1 MLPERRT
8 VGALLAHLA
17 QAIPQQEAVV
27 LPPRRLTYAALYAQ
41 ATTVAGGLWQLG
53 IRPGEPVALLVSNRP
68 EWITVAFG
76 CALIGA
82 PVVAISTWS
91 RRMELEFVLN
101 HSQAVALVTLDGF
114 LGANYQ
120 ALLTEIVPEVAQ
132 HPPGQLSATRLPA
145 LRELIVLGQP
155 ALAAARGFDE
165 VLALGRNLDSA
176 VVHAASTRVQPTD
189 VLYVLYT
196 SGSTARPKGVTLTH
210 AGCLENGFN
219 IGERQHLTRA
229 DRLWL
234 AVPLFWSFAAAN
246 ALMALITHGGT
257 VVLQERFDPEE
268 AVRLI
273 AAERCTVYYGM
284 SHMAQAMLETP
295 AWGRAAPRSLR
306 TGLTIGTPEEM
317 ALTMHGLGVR
327 EICNVYGATETYG
340 NATVTDAHDPEA
352 LRLHS
357 QGKPLPGMQ
366 LRIVHPETRAV
377 LPPGEIGE
385 ILVAGYVAPGYY
397 RDPENNARAFDIE
410 GYFLTGDLGMLDAE
424 ERLHFRGRLKDLIKS
439 GGINISPLEVEAYLM
454 TYPKVQYAAVVGLP
468 DTTKGEVPVVA
479 LQLRE
484 GEGGALSCAPSA
496 DAVAGNTATAE
507 EIRGFCRDHIASY
520 KIPVHVVFLHPDEFP
535 RTSTGKVQKTELREI
550 IAARLQSSSVALPHR
565 EGTG

>member
-1 MLPERRT
+1 MLPEQRT

-17 QAIPQQEAVV
+17 QAMPQQEAVV
-27 LPPRRLTYAALYAQ
+27 FPPLRLTYAVLYAQ
-41 ATTVAGGLWQLG
+41 ATVVAGGLWRLG
-53 IRPGEPVALLVSNRP
+53 IRPGEPVALLMSNRP
-68 EWITVAFG
+68 EWITVALG

-91 RRMELEFVLN
+91 RRVELEYVLD

-114 LGANYQ
+114 LGADYQ

-132 HPPGQLSATRLPA
+132 HPPGQLGATRLPA
-145 LRELIVLGQP
+145 LREIIVLGQP

-165 VLALGRNLDSA
+165 VLALGRNLDPA
-176 VVHAASTRVQPTD
+176 VVRAASTRVQPTD

-273 AAERCTVYYGM
+273 ATERCTVYYGM

-340 NATVTDAHDPEA
+340 NATVTDAHEPDA

-366 LRIVHPETRAV
+366 LRIVHPETRAL
-377 LPPGEIGE
+377 LPPGEVGE
-385 ILVAGYVAPGYY
+385 ILVAGYVTPGYY
-397 RDPENNARAFDIE
+397 RDPENNARAFDAE

-424 ERLHFRGRLKDLIKS
+424 GRLHFRGRLKDLIKS

-484 GEGGALSCAPSA
+484 GE
-496 DAVAGNTATAE
+496 TATAE

-520 KIPVHVVFLHPDEFP
+520 KIPVHVVFLRPDEFP
-535 RTSTGKVQKTELREI
+535 RTSTGKVQKTALREV
-550 IAARLQSSSVALPHR
+550 IAARL
-565 EGTG
+565 

>member
-1 MLPERRT
+1 MLPEQRT

-17 QAIPQQEAVV
+17 QAMPQQEAVV
-27 LPPRRLTYAALYAQ
+27 LPPRRLTYAGLYAQ
-41 ATTVAGGLWQLG
+41 ATAVASGLWRLG

-91 RRMELEFVLN
+91 RRVELEYVLD

-114 LGANYQ
+114 LGADYQ
-120 ALLTEIVPEVAQ
+120 ALLTEIVPEVARR
-132 HPPGQLSATRLPA
+132 PPGQLGAARLPA
-145 LRELIVLGQP
+145 LREFIVLGQP
-155 ALAAARGFDE
+155 VLAAARGFDE
-165 VLALGRNLDSA
+165 VLALGRSLDPA
-176 VVHAASTRVQPTD
+176 VVRAASARVQPTD
-189 VLYVLYT
+189 ILYVLYT
-196 SGSTARPKGVTLTH
+196 SGSTARPKGVILTH

-246 ALMALITHGGT
+246 ALMALTTHGGT
-257 VVLQERFDPEE
+257 TVLQERFDADE

-284 SHMAQAMLETP
+284 SHMARAMLNAP
-295 AWGRAAPRSLR
+295 AWGHYDTRSLR

-340 NATVTDAHDPEA
+340 NATVTDASEPEA
-352 LRLHS
+352 LRLRS

-366 LRIVHPETRAV
+366 LRIVDPETRTV
-377 LPPGEIGE
+377 LPPGEVGE
-385 ILVAGYVAPGYY
+385 ILVAGYVTPGYY
-397 RDPENNARAFDIE
+397 RDPENNARAFGAE
-410 GYFLTGDLGMLDAE
+410 GYFRTGDLGMLDAE
-424 ERLHFRGRLKDLIKS
+424 GRLYFRGRLKELIKS
-439 GGINISPLEVEAYLM
+439 GGINIAPLEVEIYLM
-454 TYPKVQYAAVVGLP
+454 KHPKVQYAAAVGLP
-468 DTTKGEVPVVA
+468 DTMKGEVPVVA

-484 GEGGALSCAPSA
+484 GE
-496 DAVAGNTATAE
+496 TATAE

-535 RTSTGKVQKTELREI
+535 RTSTGKVQKTELREV
-550 IAARLQSSSVALPHR
+550 IAARL
-565 EGTG
+565 

>member
-8 VGALLAHLA
+8 IGALLAHLA
-17 QAIPQQEAVV
+17 QAMPQQEAVV
-27 LPPRRLTYAALYAQ
+27 LPPQRLTYAALYAQ
-41 ATTVAGGLWQLG
+41 ATVVAGGLWRLG

-82 PVVAISTWS
+82 PVVALSTWS
-91 RRMELEFVLN
+91 RRVELEYVLD

-114 LGANYQ
+114 LGADYQ
-120 ALLTEIVPEVAQ
+120 ALLTKIVPEVAQ
-132 HPPGQLSATRLPA
+132 HPPGQLGATRLPA
-145 LRELIVLGQP
+145 LRELMVLGQP
-155 ALAAARGFDE
+155 ALAAARGLDG
-165 VLALGRNLDSA
+165 VLALGRRLDP
-176 VVHAASTRVQPTD
+176 VVVRAASAQVQPTD
-189 VLYVLYT
+189 ILYVLYT

-273 AAERCTVYYGM
+273 ATKRCTVYYGM
-284 SHMAQAMLETP
+284 SHMARAMLETP
-295 AWGRAAPRSLR
+295 VWGHSDTRSLR

-340 NATVTDAHDPEA
+340 NATVTDASEPEA

-366 LRIVHPETRAV
+366 LRIVDPETRAV
-377 LPPGEIGE
+377 LPPGEVGE
-385 ILVAGYVAPGYY
+385 MLVAGYVTPGYY
-397 RDPENNARAFDIE
+397 RDPENNARAFDAE
-410 GYFLTGDLGMLDAE
+410 GYFHTGDLGLLDAE
-424 ERLHFRGRLKDLIKS
+424 GRLHFRGRLKDLIKS

-468 DTTKGEVPVVA
+468 DTAKGEVPVVA
-479 LQLRE
+479 VQLRE
-484 GEGGALSCAPSA
+484 GE
-496 DAVAGNTATAE
+496 TATAE

-535 RTSTGKVQKTELREI
+535 RTSTGKVQKTELREV
-550 IAARLQSSSVALPHR
+550 IAARLR
-565 EGTG
+565 EGAG

>member
-1 MLPERRT
+1 MQMLPERRT

-17 QAIPQQEAVV
+17 QAMSQQEAVV
-27 LPPRRLTYAALYAQ
+27 LPPWRLTYAGLYAQ
-41 ATTVAGGLWQLG
+41 ATVLAGGLWRLG
-53 IRPGEPVALLVSNRP
+53 IRPGEPVALLMSNRP

-91 RRMELEFVLN
+91 RRVELEYVLD
-101 HSQAVALVTLDGF
+101 HSQAVALVTLDRF

-132 HPPGQLSATRLPA
+132 HPPGQLGATRLPA

-155 ALAAARGFDE
+155 ALAAARGCDE
-165 VLALGRNLDSA
+165 VLALGRNLDPA
-176 VVHAASTRVQPTD
+176 VVHAASMRVQPTD

-273 AAERCTVYYGM
+273 ATERCTVYYGM
-284 SHMAQAMLETP
+284 SHMAQAMLDTP
-295 AWGRAAPRSLR
+295 AWGRAARSLR

-340 NATVTDAHDPEA
+340 NATVTDAHELEA

-385 ILVAGYVAPGYY
+385 ILVAGYVTPGYY
-397 RDPENNARAFDIE
+397 RDPENNARAFDTE

-424 ERLHFRGRLKDLIKS
+424 GRLHFRGRLKDLIKS

-454 TYPKVQYAAVVGLP
+454 TYPKVQYAAVVDLS

-484 GEGGALSCAPSA
+484 GE
-496 DAVAGNTATAE
+496 TATAE

-520 KIPVHVVFLHPDEFP
+520 KIPVHVVFLRPDEFP
-535 RTSTGKVQKTELREI
+535 RTSTGKVQKTELREV
-550 IAARLQSSSVALPHR
+550 IAARLRSSSVALPHR
-565 EGTG
+565 EGSG

>member
-1 MLPERRT
+1 MLPEPRT
-8 VGALLAHLA
+8 VGALLAYLA

-27 LPPRRLTYAALYAQ
+27 LPPRRLTYAVLYAQ
-41 ATTVAGGLWQLG
+41 ATAVASGLWRLG
-53 IRPGEPVALLVSNRP
+53 IRPGEPVALLMSNRP
-68 EWITVAFG
+68 EWITTAFG
-76 CALIGA
+76 CALLGA

-91 RRMELEFVLN
+91 RRGELEYVLE
-101 HSQAVALVTLDGF
+101 HSRAVALVTLNGF
-114 LGANYQ
+114 LGADYQ

-132 HPPGQLSATRLPA
+132 HPPGQLCATRLPA

-165 VLALGRNLDSA
+165 VLALGHSLDPA
-176 VVHAASTRVQPTD
+176 VVRTVSARVQPTD
-189 VLYVLYT
+189 ILYVLYT

-246 ALMALITHGGT
+246 ALMALTTHGGMI
-257 VVLQERFDPEE
+257 VLQERFDPEE
-268 AVRLI
+268 AVHLI

-284 SHMAQAMLETP
+284 SHMAQAMLATS
-295 AWGRAAPRSLR
+295 AWRHADTQSLR
-306 TGLTIGTPEEM
+306 TGLTIGTPEEI

-340 NATVTDAHDPEA
+340 NATVTDAHEPEA

-366 LRIVHPETRAV
+366 LRIVHPETRVV
-377 LPPGEIGE
+377 LPPGEVGE
-385 ILVAGYVAPGYY
+385 ILVAGYVTPGYY
-397 RDPENNARAFDIE
+397 HDPENNARAFDAE
-410 GYFLTGDLGMLDAE
+410 GAFRTGDLGMLDAE
-424 ERLHFRGRLKDLIKS
+424 GRLHFRGRLKELIKS

-454 TYPKVQYAAVVGLP
+454 THPKVHYAAVVGLP
-468 DTTKGEVPVVA
+468 DATKGEVPGA
-479 LQLRE
+479 AIQLRE
-484 GEGGALSCAPSA
+484 GE
-496 DAVAGNTATAE
+496 TATVE

-520 KIPVHVVFLHPDEFP
+520 KIPVHVLFLRPDEFP
-535 RTSTGKVQKTELREI
+535 RTSTGKVQKTGLCEVL
-550 IAARLQSSSVALPHR
+550 AARLRSASVPVTRR
-565 EGTG
+565 EGAG

>member
-8 VGALLAHLA
+8 VGALLARLA
-17 QAIPQQEAVV
+17 QAMPQQDAVV
-27 LPPRRLTYAALYAQ
+27 WPPRRLTYAALYAQ
-41 ATTVAGGLWQLG
+41 ATAVAGGLWRLG
-53 IRPGEPVALLVSNRP
+53 IRPGEPVALLMSNRP

-91 RRMELEFVLN
+91 RRVELADVLE

-114 LGANYQ
+114 LGADYQ

-132 HPPGQLSATRLPA
+132 HPPGQLGATRLSA
-145 LRELIVLGQP
+145 LREIIILGQP
-155 ALAAARGFDE
+155 ALAAARSFDE
-165 VLALGRNLDSA
+165 VLALGHSLDPG
-176 VVHAASTRVQPTD
+176 VVCAASMRVQPTD
-189 VLYVLYT
+189 ILYVLYT
-196 SGSTARPKGVTLTH
+196 SGSTARSKGVTLTH

-219 IGERQHLTRA
+219 IGERQHLSSA

-246 ALMALITHGGT
+246 ALMALTTHGGT

-268 AVRLI
+268 AIRLI

-284 SHMAQAMLETP
+284 SHMARAMLKAP
-295 AWGRAAPRSLR
+295 AWGHYDTGSLR

-340 NATVTDAHDPEA
+340 NATVTDAYEPEA

-366 LRIVHPETRAV
+366 LRIVHPETHAT
-377 LPPGEIGE
+377 LPPGDVGE
-385 ILVAGYVAPGYY
+385 ILVAGYVTPGYY
-397 RDPENNARAFDIE
+397 RDPENNARAFDAE
-410 GYFLTGDLGMLDAE
+410 GYFRTGDLGMLDE
-424 ERLHFRGRLKDLIKS
+424 EGRLHFRGRLKELIKS

-454 TYPKVQYAAVVGLP
+454 TYPKVQYASVVGLP
-468 DTTKGEVPVVA
+468 DATKGEVPVAAVE
-479 LQLRE
+479 LRP
-484 GEGGALSCAPSA
+484 GE
-496 DAVAGNTATAE
+496 TATAE

-520 KIPVHVVFLHPDEFP
+520 KIPVHVVFLRPDEFP
-535 RTSTGKVQKTELREI
+535 RTSTGKVQKTGLCEV
-550 IAARLQSSSVALPHR
+550 IAARLQSTTVPLTHR
-565 EGTG
+565 EGAGCADL

>member
-1 MLPERRT
+1 
-8 VGALLAHLA
+8 
-17 QAIPQQEAVV
+17 
-27 LPPRRLTYAALYAQ
+27 
-41 ATTVAGGLWQLG
+41 
-53 IRPGEPVALLVSNRP
+53 
-68 EWITVAFG
+68 
-76 CALIGA
+76 
-82 PVVAISTWS
+82 
-91 RRMELEFVLN
+91 
-101 HSQAVALVTLDGF
+101 
-114 LGANYQ
+114 
-120 ALLTEIVPEVAQ
+120 
-132 HPPGQLSATRLPA
+132 
-145 LRELIVLGQP
+145 
-155 ALAAARGFDE
+155 
-165 VLALGRNLDSA
+165 
-176 VVHAASTRVQPTD
+176 
-189 VLYVLYT
+189 
-196 SGSTARPKGVTLTH
+196 
-210 AGCLENGFN
+210 
-219 IGERQHLTRA
+219 
-229 DRLWL
+229 
-234 AVPLFWSFAAAN
+234 
-246 ALMALITHGGT
+246 MALITHGGT

-273 AAERCTVYYGM
+273 ATERCTVYYGM

-295 AWGRAAPRSLR
+295 AWGRATRSLR

-340 NATVTDAHDPEA
+340 NATVTDAHEPEA

-385 ILVAGYVAPGYY
+385 ILVAEYVTPGYY
-397 RDPENNARAFDIE
+397 RDPENNARAFDTE

-424 ERLHFRGRLKDLIKS
+424 GRLHFRGRLKDLIKS

-454 TYPKVQYAAVVGLP
+454 TYPKVQYAAVVGPP

-484 GEGGALSCAPSA
+484 GE
-496 DAVAGNTATAE
+496 TATAE

-550 IAARLQSSSVALPHR
+550 IAARLLSSSVSLPHR
-565 EGTG
+565 EGAG

>member
-8 VGALLAHLA
+8 IGALLAHLA

-27 LPPRRLTYAALYAQ
+27 WPPQRLTYAVLYAQ
-41 ATTVAGGLWQLG
+41 ATAVAGGLWRLG
-53 IRPGEPVALLVSNRP
+53 IRPGEPVALLMSNRP
-68 EWITVAFG
+68 EWITTALG

-91 RRMELEFVLN
+91 RQVELEYVLD
-101 HSQAVALVTLDGF
+101 HSRAVALVMLDGF
-114 LGANYQ
+114 LGADYQ

-132 HPPGQLSATRLPA
+132 RPPGRIAATRLPA

-155 ALAAARGFDE
+155 TLAAARDFDE
-165 VLALGRNLDSA
+165 VLALGQSLEPA
-176 VVHAASTRVQPTD
+176 VVHAASMRVQPTD
-189 VLYVLYT
+189 ILYVLYT
-196 SGSTARPKGVTLTH
+196 SGSTARPKGVTLAH

-257 VVLQERFDPEE
+257 VVLQERFDAEA

-284 SHMAQAMLETP
+284 SHMAQAMLQTP
-295 AWGRAAPRSLR
+295 AWGQHDTRSLR
-306 TGLTIGTPEEM
+306 TGLTIGMPEEI

-340 NATVTDAHDPEA
+340 NATVTDASEPEA

-366 LRIVHPETRAV
+366 LRIVHPETRVV
-377 LPPGEIGE
+377 LPPGEVGE
-385 ILVAGYVAPGYY
+385 ILVAGYVTPGYY
-397 RDPENNARAFDIE
+397 RDPENNARAFDAE
-410 GYFLTGDLGMLDAE
+410 GYFLTGDLGRLDEA
-424 ERLHFRGRLKDLIKS
+424 ERLHFCGRLKDLIKS
-439 GGINISPLEVEAYLM
+439 GGINISPLEVETYLM
-454 TYPKVQYAAVVGLP
+454 TYPKVKYAAVVGLP
-468 DTTKGEVPVVA
+468 DAMKGEVPVAAVA
-479 LQLRE
+479 LWE
-484 GEGGALSCAPSA
+484 GE
-496 DAVAGNTATAE
+496 TATPE
-507 EIRGFCRDHIASY
+507 EIRGFCRDRIASY
-520 KIPVHVVFLHPDEFP
+520 KTPAHVVFLHPDEFP
-535 RTSTGKVQKTELREI
+535 RTSTGKVQKAGLGGVIATRLRAS
-550 IAARLQSSSVALPHR
+550 AAPLPHR
-565 EGTG
+565 EDSGCIDLWEEV